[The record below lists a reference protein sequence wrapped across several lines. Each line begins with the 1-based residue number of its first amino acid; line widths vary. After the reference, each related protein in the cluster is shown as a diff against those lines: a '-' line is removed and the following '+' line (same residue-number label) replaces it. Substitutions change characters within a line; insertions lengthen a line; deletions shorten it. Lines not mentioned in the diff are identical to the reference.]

1 MHEYGLVQSILS
13 LVDQSVRMRAG
24 KRAVRVEV
32 GVEGGA
38 VEERSLRDAF
48 DTFKV
53 ATTARDAEL
62 VVVCTP
68 LEVWCLDCATKAS
81 VPHGHDHDLTCP
93 TCGGPAVRVSSESEI
108 YLKSV
113 EIEV

>member
-13 LVDQSVRMRAG
+13 LVDQNVRMHAG

-38 VEERSLRDAF
+38 VEEQFLRDAF

-53 ATTARDAEL
+53 MTTARDAEL
-62 VVVCTP
+62 VVACVP
-68 LEVWCLDCATKAS
+68 LEVWCHDCATKAS
-81 VPHGHDHDLTCP
+81 VPHDHDLTCP
-93 TCGGPAVRVSSESEI
+93 TCGGPAIRVSSESEI